1 MPANFNNTRPLLIT
15 NGIYRPWLPAKALS
29 MTYISIIC
37 EKIYCINSCM
47 VISNLLISLVPYF
60 YNRPFYWQVS
70 AVEAR
75 FNRLHPRKYALSG
88 AKKPKSWKSARHK
101 LVKTK
106 AQEPIIRKKELGV
119 MKKIKDLENVM
130 PTFPPSTSKSSMDIF
145 IF

>member
-1 MPANFNNTRPLLIT
+1 M
-15 NGIYRPWLPAKALS
+15 IY
-29 MTYISIIC
+29 
-37 EKIYCINSCM
+37 EKIYCINS
-47 VISNLLISLVPYF
+47 SNLVISLVPYF
-60 YNRPFYWQVS
+60 FYWQVS

-75 FNRLHPRKYALSG
+75 FDRLHPRKHAPNR
-88 AKKPKSWKSARHK
+88 AKKPESWKSARHK

-119 MKKIKDLENVM
+119 MKKIKNLKNVM

>member
-1 MPANFNNTRPLLIT
+1 M
-15 NGIYRPWLPAKALS
+15 
-29 MTYISIIC
+29 
-37 EKIYCINSCM
+37 
-47 VISNLLISLVPYF
+47 
-60 YNRPFYWQVS
+60 S

-75 FNRLHPRKYALSG
+75 FDRLHPRKHALNG

-119 MKKIKDLENVM
+119 MKKIKDLKNVV
-130 PTFPPSTSKSSMDIF
+130 PTFSPSTFKPSMDIF

>member
-1 MPANFNNTRPLLIT
+1 
-15 NGIYRPWLPAKALS
+15 
-29 MTYISIIC
+29 
-37 EKIYCINSCM
+37 
-47 VISNLLISLVPYF
+47 
-60 YNRPFYWQVS
+60 VS